1 MKNGHYQ
8 FKALKI
14 AGDNPKLMHKRSR
27 KPPSFFD
34 FFGFS
39 VAADGFSPYFSHQL
53 SESSY
58 TPALLA

>member
-39 VAADGFSPYFSHQL
+39 VAADGFSPYYAQSARGAN
-53 SESSY
+53 EICKV
-58 TPALLA
+58 PG